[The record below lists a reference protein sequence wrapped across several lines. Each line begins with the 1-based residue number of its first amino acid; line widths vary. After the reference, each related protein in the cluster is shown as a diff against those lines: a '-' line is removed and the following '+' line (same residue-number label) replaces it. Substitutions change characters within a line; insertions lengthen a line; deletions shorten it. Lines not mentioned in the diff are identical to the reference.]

1 MLPENVRSFHFL
13 VVDDFESMRLMNADA
28 LKKMGI
34 QKITFASSGNEAF
47 QKLKDLA
54 ATDPVHFVLSDL
66 IMQNGTGLDL
76 VKLIRSYPATA
87 TLPIVMVSSKTEVN
101 HIMDCVMAGASDFVT
116 KPWKLEDLA
125 KKISDIA
132 SGKKKS

>member
-1 MLPENVRSFHFL
+1 MLPENVKSFHFL

-34 QKITFASSGNEAF
+34 MKITFAASGNEAF
-47 QKLKDLA
+47 QKIKDLT

-101 HIMDCVMAGASDFVT
+101 HIMDCVMAGASDFLT

-125 KKISDIA
+125 KKISDIT

>member
-1 MLPENVRSFHFL
+1 MVPENVKSFHFL

-34 QKITFASSGNEAF
+34 KKISFASSGNEAF
-47 QKLKDLA
+47 QKIKDLA
-54 ATDPVHFVLSDL
+54 STDPVNFVLSDL

-76 VKLIRSYPATA
+76 VKHLRGYPGTA
-87 TLPIVMVSSKTEVN
+87 TLPIVMVSSKTEIN

-116 KPWKLEDLA
+116 KPWKIEELA
-125 KKISDIA
+125 KKISDIT
-132 SGKKKS
+132 SGRKKS